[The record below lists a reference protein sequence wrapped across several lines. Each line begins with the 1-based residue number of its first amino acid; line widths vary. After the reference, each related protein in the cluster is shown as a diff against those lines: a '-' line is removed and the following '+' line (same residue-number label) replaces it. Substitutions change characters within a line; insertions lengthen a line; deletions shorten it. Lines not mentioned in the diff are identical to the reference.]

1 MADDTPTIGGIYR
14 RSRSQSERP
23 TLREMTLPPLPA
35 VSRVLRSPPTRE
47 KAFELANQFLAG
59 GQAQRDVGRDGI
71 EDLCLRIIADEE
83 ERREI
88 EASMVAL

>member
-1 MADDTPTIGGIYR
+1 MSDDTPTFGGIYR
-14 RSRSQSERP
+14 RSRTPSEQP
-23 TLREMTLPPLPA
+23 TLREVTLPPMLSA
-35 VSRVLRSPPTRE
+35 SRVLRSPPTRE
-47 KAFELANQFLAG
+47 KAFELAHQFLAG

-88 EASMVAL
+88 EATMIVL